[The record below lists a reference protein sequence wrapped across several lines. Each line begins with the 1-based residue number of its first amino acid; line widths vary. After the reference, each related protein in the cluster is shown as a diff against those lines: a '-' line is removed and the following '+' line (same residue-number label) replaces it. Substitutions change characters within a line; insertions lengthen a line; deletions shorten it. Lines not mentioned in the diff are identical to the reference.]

1 MQIVNSTRYGQQA
14 SGAARR
20 QTTADSDVSG
30 PVNFAA
36 ANVQPVQS
44 DEQPTQFDAMEI
56 DRHWERPS
64 GTANGQLADT
74 NGNESMGPEEGLVRA
89 VAHFNAQTEPLS
101 HAFRNQAVRFS
112 VTDNQP
118 IQNNPPVQHSA
129 SNNQPEQPTTST
141 SLAPFAIEQA
151 RVRKMNKFRGLRDL
165 FKNSSESIH
174 KSADMKIQLN
184 AQYRYVNETFLN
196 VHNISAAAGE
206 EYDEDMA
213 WSYLSSR
220 LAENAGQALSG
231 VYVQSQEA
239 AEVIVDYVEKGKIKQ
254 VTERTAGSSINPQS
268 GDVYVYKEGGSVHR
282 WKDSRSWTSS
292 RKGASQGDLIYR
304 EVKKTPKDGS
314 TPSSRGGKIENIE
327 VTEDNCERTLFVEPQ
342 DLVFNTIG
350 KENVAK
356 ELVFGL
362 VTGDNLLVNGLVKR
376 TIKVHRVSQ
385 GVRTSAMKRSQVR
398 HKRKGESVQS
408 RQCGDVW
415 TVVSYYNIGDVLR
428 DKVLPII
435 APAKQ
440 Q

>member
-74 NGNESMGPEEGLVRA
+74 NGNESMGPEEG
-89 VAHFNAQTEPLS
+89 
-101 HAFRNQAVRFS
+101 
-112 VTDNQP
+112 
-118 IQNNPPVQHSA
+118 
-129 SNNQPEQPTTST
+129 
-141 SLAPFAIEQA
+141 
-151 RVRKMNKFRGLRDL
+151 
-165 FKNSSESIH
+165 SESIH

-268 GDVYVYKEGGSVHR
+268 GDVYVYREGGSVHR